1 MGYLEQDRLRFGR
14 LAGEQVGGAAAAA
27 AFDARARRII
37 KSRRIGAVDQRHRL
51 QFRLAT
57 GRLGLHSGRWMPS
70 TTPKQ
75 KKTRQFV
82 QLCCRNDTVFPSDF
96 IHFESALVAVRRD
109 WLARQIW
116 QLNQIGK

>member
-57 GRLGLHSGRWMPS
+57 GRLGLHSGR
-70 TTPKQ
+70 
-75 KKTRQFV
+75 
-82 QLCCRNDTVFPSDF
+82 
-96 IHFESALVAVRRD
+96 
-109 WLARQIW
+109 
-116 QLNQIGK
+116 